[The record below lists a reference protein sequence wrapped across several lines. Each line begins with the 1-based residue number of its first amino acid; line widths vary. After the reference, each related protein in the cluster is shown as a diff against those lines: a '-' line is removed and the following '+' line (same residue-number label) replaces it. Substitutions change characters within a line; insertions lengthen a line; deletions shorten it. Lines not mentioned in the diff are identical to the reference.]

1 MSGHHDHDDH
11 GHCGGHDHA
20 PPKAHDHAPGHSHD
34 HSHGH
39 SHDAPDGRLRLALVF
54 TAAFMVVEVVVG
66 FWTGSLALVAD
77 AGHMATDAA
86 SLGIAL
92 YAAIASRRIADDR
105 RTYGY
110 GRARVLAA
118 FTNGISLLAV
128 ALWIVVEAAHR
139 LYDPVTILPIP
150 MLIVAGAGL
159 LVNIG
164 VYAILSGGHDL
175 NSRGAI
181 AHVLGD
187 LLGSVAAIVAGAIIL
202 ATDWTPIDPILS
214 VIVALLIVRT
224 GWSLTVESAHTLL
237 EGSPDGF
244 DADRVKTSLLSAV
257 PGTLDVHHIHAWT
270 VDADAAFITL
280 HVCVA
285 ESQSTDL
292 VIERVRG
299 HLVETYGYR
308 HVTVQVE
315 YGACAEPAH

>member
-1 MSGHHDHDDH
+1 MSGHHDHHEHD
-11 GHCGGHDHA
+11 HCGGHDHG
-20 PPKAHDHAPGHSHD
+20 PTHEHEYGHSHA
-34 HSHGH
+34 
-39 SHDAPDGRLRLALVF
+39 HDAPDSRLRLALVF

-92 YAAIASRRIADDR
+92 YAAIASRRTADDR

-128 ALWIVVEAAHR
+128 ALWIVLEAIHR
-139 LYDPVTILPIP
+139 LADPVPILPIP

-159 LVNIG
+159 LVNLG

-187 LLGSVAAIVAGAIIL
+187 LLGSVAAIVAGVIIL
-202 ATDWTPIDPILS
+202 ATGWTPIDPILS
-214 VIVALLIVRT
+214 VTVALLIVRT

-244 DADRVKTSLLSAV
+244 DAGLVKTSLLGAV

-270 VDADAAFITL
+270 VDEGAAFITL

-285 ESQSTDL
+285 ETESTDL
-292 VIERVRG
+292 VIERVRV
-299 HLVETYGYR
+299 HLTQTFGYR